1 MGAGPE
7 MGGSS
12 VSRLDLGE
20 RPGLRMPKD
29 GDEQKVGLDPRRRC
43 RGPGGRVRDLRA
55 LAFTPQVTSAPPL
68 LCQSEGGSWVLV
80 GMAVRGSRELFAA
93 VGPEEAWISQIVGE
107 AHFLPS
113 SGSPYWPPE
122 GSYLCP
128 PDMAGASGS
137 APAAL
142 FLLLLTPLIQ
152 G

>member
-1 MGAGPE
+1 MT
-7 MGGSS
+7 
-12 VSRLDLGE
+12 LW
-20 RPGLRMPKD
+20 
-29 GDEQKVGLDPRRRC
+29 
-43 RGPGGRVRDLRA
+43 A

-80 GMAVRGSRELFAA
+80 GMAVRGSRELFASI
-93 VGPEEAWISQIVGE
+93 GPEEAWISQIVGE
-107 AHFLPS
+107 AHFLPH

-137 APAAL
+137 PPAAL
-142 FLLLLTPLIQ
+142 FLLLLLTPLIQ